1 MFTENNME
9 NNKDWFVRW
18 KKEIAGFSC
27 GLSIGILFMYL
38 MVVLNVVKP
47 ERTKYVYVD
56 VEQIISVVNQSLNKE
71 IEAKR
76 IGESQIDEK
85 LSKAKAQFD
94 LVLED
99 YSLKNNAIVISSHK
113 VIAGAENI
121 TKQITN
127 KILAGIK

>member
-1 MFTENNME
+1 MSTEN

-18 KKEIAGFSC
+18 KKETAIFGC
-27 GLSIGILFMYL
+27 GLSIGIFFMYL

-56 VEQIISVVNQSLNKE
+56 VEQVISVVNQSLNKE

-76 IGESQIDEK
+76 VGESQIDEK

-94 LVLED
+94 LILED

-127 KILAGIK
+127 KILTGIK